1 VTADYFRVLRIPLTR
16 GRLFTDRDVRT
27 APLVMVVSEALAREA
42 FGDDDPIGKRL
53 ICCEGSPEA
62 PMWKTVVGVVGDVR
76 PRAVL
81 RIRPRPTST
90 FR

>member
-1 VTADYFRVLRIPLTR
+1 
-16 GRLFTDRDVRT
+16 
-27 APLVMVVSEALAREA
+27 
-42 FGDDDPIGKRL
+42 
-53 ICCEGSPEA
+53 
-62 PMWKTVVGVVGDVR
+62 MWKTVVGVVGDVR